1 MVTITSSWG
10 NKVSTTSNEEGKWQT
25 VLKTKKDPGPYSLDV
40 KSGINSIQINDILIG
55 EVWLAAGQSNMEMTF
70 DYCCNTTDSSK
81 EEIST
86 ANYPHIRMFNVK
98 KNLSIKP
105 LETVKGRWESAVGE
119 GITDFSAA
127 GYFFAKELHK
137 KLNVPIGIIHSSWG
151 GSRSEAWT
159 SHDVLSNIKQYNK
172 VCF

>member
-1 MVTITSSWG
+1 MIQYVLIFLFVFTSCENIYLGRNLKFQLGQLKLPEIFSDGMVLQRDTTVAIWGQSKPNKLVTITSSWG

-25 VLKTKKDPGPYSLDV
+25 VLKTKKDPGPYSLEV

-86 ANYPHIRMFNVK
+86 ANYPEIRMFNVK

-105 LETVKGRWESAVGE
+105 LET
-119 GITDFSAA
+119 
-127 GYFFAKELHK
+127 L
-137 KLNVPIGIIHSSWG
+137 
-151 GSRSEAWT
+151 
-159 SHDVLSNIKQYNK
+159 
-172 VCF
+172 